1 MLFSGEFFDVKEFA
15 HLHVRLDLNRSLTMV
30 VDICQYIHKVSA
42 ASRENPQQMVLASK
56 LLSQERS
63 CEEYLARAKD
73 QLLSIGTGTEVDDSF
88 KSFNVMRSAKFKVR

>member
-1 MLFSGEFFDVKEFA
+1 
-15 HLHVRLDLNRSLTMV
+15 
-30 VDICQYIHKVSA
+30 
-42 ASRENPQQMVLASK
+42 MVLVSK

-88 KSFNVMRSAKFKVR
+88 ESFNVMRSAKFIHTVQEKVGEEKFTAAASTSPKVVVARPHLSINSKLAGPKGCQKQELLSN